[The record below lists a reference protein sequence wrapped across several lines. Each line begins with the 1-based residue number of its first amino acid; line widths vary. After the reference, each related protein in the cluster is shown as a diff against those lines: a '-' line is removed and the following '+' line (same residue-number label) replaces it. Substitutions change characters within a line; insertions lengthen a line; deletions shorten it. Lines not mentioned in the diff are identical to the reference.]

1 MMAKRGRARGPI
13 ENTLGAMQQNRQFWE
28 FQSDAEGRTKTWM
41 QGGKMAEGVELTWE
55 AGNVGGVAV
64 RGGSGR
70 VGLAERLGWLWAC
83 SKRLNPLPAHTRC
96 SKTVGQWGR
105 KPGRSG
111 EGENRLDED
120 LTRADRRQG
129 LMSAGVQGCGSTLP
143 LSGLRADCAAAQGSA
158 KSTVSAMASK
168 SRPSRIVND
177 RDPSFS
183 PAAIAR
189 SAPTGSVRY
198 RRR

>member
-1 MMAKRGRARGPI
+1 MKAKRGRARGPI
-13 ENTLGAMQQNRQFWE
+13 ENTLGC
-28 FQSDAEGRTKTWM
+28 DAAKSSILGVSERCGEGRTKTWM

-111 EGENRLDED
+111 ESENRLDED
-120 LTRADRRQG
+120 PTR
-129 LMSAGVQGCGSTLP
+129 
-143 LSGLRADCAAAQGSA
+143 
-158 KSTVSAMASK
+158 
-168 SRPSRIVND
+168 
-177 RDPSFS
+177 
-183 PAAIAR
+183 
-189 SAPTGSVRY
+189 
-198 RRR
+198 